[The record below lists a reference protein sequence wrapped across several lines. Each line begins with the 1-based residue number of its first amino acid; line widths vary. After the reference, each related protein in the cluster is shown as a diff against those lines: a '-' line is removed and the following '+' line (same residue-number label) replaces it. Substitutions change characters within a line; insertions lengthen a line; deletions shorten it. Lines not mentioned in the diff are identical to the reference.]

1 MAKIFSVAC
10 FTLLLYAPGRAVGE
24 GTRSTATYRRIRT
37 NLDSVPAI
45 DTHDHIRPFDRLRG
59 YVETEHG
66 RGMNLYGL
74 LFDSYLSVY
83 KPPLPA
89 PWKPGGPF
97 QEWWGRA
104 KRDLLDFRAL
114 SQYRYQLSAFQDLYG
129 IDFDRVTD
137 EQAALLNQ
145 RIFENYRDPKWLY
158 RVITERANI
167 ELMLVDPYWDPY
179 EFKTHYPFEVLVF
192 RVGHLIRGFHASE
205 FAQPAQDPYHFARQR
220 GLKVESLDDYLQ
232 LVERLFRLAKEGG
245 AACLKMHNSRT
256 LHFENVSKDRAARV
270 FGRPRK
276 ELSEPEAKEFED
288 FMMWR
293 LVELSAKYDLPFQ
306 IHTGQAKVDEAGLNP
321 IRLTNLIRANPRT
334 KFILF
339 HGGFP
344 WAGETAAVAMDSPN
358 VWIDACWF
366 PLISYS
372 MAKRALHE
380 WLEIVPSDRIMW
392 GADTGHAE
400 GVYAATDFTRRWVAE
415 VLAEK
420 VDAGDLHEED
430 ALRIG
435 RQILR
440 ENALKIFSLLK
451 DRLWKHKGPLAPGKQ

>member
-1 MAKIFSVAC
+1 
-10 FTLLLYAPGRAVGE
+10 
-24 GTRSTATYRRIRT
+24 
-37 NLDSVPAI
+37 
-45 DTHDHIRPFDRLRG
+45 
-59 YVETEHG
+59 
-66 RGMNLYGL
+66 
-74 LFDSYLSVY
+74 
-83 KPPLPA
+83 
-89 PWKPGGPF
+89 
-97 QEWWGRA
+97 
-104 KRDLLDFRAL
+104 
-114 SQYRYQLSAFQDLYG
+114 
-129 IDFDRVTD
+129 
-137 EQAALLNQ
+137 
-145 RIFENYRDPKWLY
+145 
-158 RVITERANI
+158 
-167 ELMLVDPYWDPY
+167 
-179 EFKTHYPFEVLVF
+179 
-192 RVGHLIRGFHASE
+192 
-205 FAQPAQDPYHFARQR
+205 
-220 GLKVESLDDYLQ
+220 
-232 LVERLFRLAKEGG
+232 
-245 AACLKMHNSRT
+245 
-256 LHFENVSKDRAARV
+256 RV

-306 IHTGQAKVDEAGLNP
+306 IHTGQAKVDDAGLNP

-440 ENALKIFSLLK
+440 ENALKIFPLLK